1 MPINFDIPS
10 VNRAE
15 AKRFL
20 ESTPDQ
26 CSLSN
31 FACPGEL
38 TLLAS
43 KTDDTEVIN
52 LISNTDTPET
62 TEILYQVKSQKVAG
76 VNGFDNCVE
85 LSVWRGV
92 TDNYD
97 EIRSRFIRAYFE
109 QVLESCSI
117 VIPQEQTKGAKA
129 FWVRRMSAAILN
141 PKHQVFIFD
150 EETERSEQLND
161 HDELVTAW
169 HSGQYTFVISRI

>member
-20 ESTPDQ
+20 ESNPYQ

-31 FACPGEL
+31 FACSGEL

-52 LISNTDTPET
+52 LISNTDDPEI
-62 TEILYQVKSQKVAG
+62 TEVLYQVKSQKVLG
-76 VNGFDNCVE
+76 LNGFDNCVE
-85 LSVWRGV
+85 ISVWRGV

-97 EIRSRFIRAYFE
+97 EIRSRFIRAYLE

-117 VIPQEQTKGAKA
+117 VISQEQTKGTET

-141 PKHQVFIFD
+141 PKHQIFISD
-150 EETERSEQLND
+150 KGTGNTQSISD
-161 HDELVTAW
+161 HDELITAW
-169 HSGQYTFVISRI
+169 HSGQHTFVISRI